1 MLFGIIKNKPR
12 LFVPMEENV
21 LSVVLSVVYSKKLR
35 GSLTFHSTPFSNFG
49 DFYHEN
55 GLFL

>member
-1 MLFGIIKNKPR
+1 MLFSIIKNKPR
-12 LFVPMEENV
+12 LYAPREENV

-35 GSLTFHSTPFSNFG
+35 GSLTFHSTRFSNFG